1 MKYLSS
7 AVFGALLASWL
18 PYLNHGHCL
27 PLRASK
33 NPNSGEKLVGASA
46 VCDTELREGTTG
58 RTVMPKEDVSIEA
71 AAAEKAPYWDPPPAP
86 VLDTSELQKW
96 SLYRA
101 LIAEFVATLIFLYVS
116 IATVIGYK
124 AQSNNLQTCTGVGF
138 LGVSWSF
145 GATIFILVYCTG
157 GVSGTTVHYCSY
169 LYSCRRCRNEP
180 VSSKLSMHALYMQAG
195 TSTRP

>member
-1 MKYLSS
+1 MAK
-7 AVFGALLASWL
+7 
-18 PYLNHGHCL
+18 
-27 PLRASK
+27 
-33 NPNSGEKLVGASA
+33 
-46 VCDTELREGTTG
+46 D
-58 RTVMPKEDVSIEA
+58 IEA
-71 AAAEKAPYWDPPPAP
+71 AAAGGEYTAKDYSDPPPAP
-86 VLDTSELQKW
+86 LIDAEELTKW

-157 GVSGTTVHYCSY
+157 GVSGTTARTCIHVDV
-169 LYSCRRCRNEP
+169 RRG
-180 VSSKLSMHALYMQAG
+180 VVVVDS
-195 TSTRP
+195 